1 MTAVLAAGVGVLA
14 RHAHVLAAGVG
25 VLAVG
30 AHEIVGKTIETRE
43 GAR

>member
-1 MTAVLAAGVGVLA
+1 MTA
-14 RHAHVLAAGVG
+14 VLAAGVG